1 MQGSRL
7 DPPGRV
13 STLAKEATTSNAPK
27 ARNTPVRDG
36 PALVMRAVMVW
47 IILVAAGLLE
57 IVWALALKASDGFTR
72 PIPSVIAI
80 VGMIA
85 SVVLLAL
92 AMRSL
97 PVGTAYVVWTGIGAV
112 GAFIAGVVYFGED
125 LGVMRVVAA
134 GLIVSGLVLM
144 KVASPT

>member
-1 MQGSRL
+1 
-7 DPPGRV
+7 
-13 STLAKEATTSNAPK
+13 
-27 ARNTPVRDG
+27 
-36 PALVMRAVMVW
+36 MVW
-47 IILVAAGLLE
+47 ITLVAAGLLE
-57 IVWALALKASDGFTR
+57 IVWALALKASHGFTK

-85 SVVLLAL
+85 SVVLLSL

-97 PVGTAYVVWTGIGAV
+97 PVGTAYVMWTGIGAV

-125 LGVMRVVAA
+125 LGTMRVVAA

-144 KVASPT
+144 KVASPS

>member
-1 MQGSRL
+1 
-7 DPPGRV
+7 
-13 STLAKEATTSNAPK
+13 
-27 ARNTPVRDG
+27 
-36 PALVMRAVMVW
+36 MVW
-47 IILVAAGLLE
+47 IILLAAGLLE
-57 IVWALALKASDGFTR
+57 IVWALALKASFGFTR

-80 VGMIA
+80 VGMVA
-85 SVVLLAL
+85 SVVLLSL

-112 GAFIAGVVYFGED
+112 GAFIAGVIMFGED

-144 KVASPT
+144 KVASPS

>member
-1 MQGSRL
+1 MHGSRL
-7 DPPGRV
+7 DPAGRF
-13 STLAKEATTSNAPK
+13 STFLHEATTSSAPK
-27 ARNTPVRDG
+27 ARRNPVRDD
-36 PALVMRAVMVW
+36 PALILRAVMVW

-72 PIPSVIAI
+72 PIPSVIAV

-125 LGVMRVVAA
+125 LGAMRVIAA

-144 KVASPT
+144 KVASPS